1 MVIAQLEEQEKRE
14 KRLLCDGAKLPPMI
28 LEPLRSLTP
37 RWNPSNGYIAD
48 PQAEEKERKRRT
60 NWGDREKAIFFE
72 RFLQHPKN
80 FKKISNYLDYKTEG
94 DCVSYYYTNKHTL
107 DLKRRLRVHLSKRG
121 RGIMTQVKGGAPPK
135 STSAPPK
142 PVDPNAFVV
151 NEHRPGMRARARNFS
166 YKESD
171 LSGSAMEAAKE
182 EAYGDAPATER
193 PEPPPRA
200 AAATLH

>member
-37 RWNPSNGYIAD
+37 SWNPSNGFIAD
-48 PQAEEKERKRRT
+48 PQAEEKERKRKT
-60 NWGDREKAIFFE
+60 NWNDREKAIFFE

-80 FKKISNYLDYKTEG
+80 FKKISNYLDFKTEG

-107 DLKRRLRVHLSKRG
+107 DLKRKLRVHLSKRG
-121 RGIMTQVKGGAPPK
+121 RGIMTQVKGGPPPK

-142 PVDPNAFVV
+142 PVDPNEFVV
-151 NEHRPGMRARARNFS
+151 NEHRPGMRARAQ
-166 YKESD
+166 
-171 LSGSAMEAAKE
+171 LLVQGV
-182 EAYGDAPATER
+182 R
-193 PEPPPRA
+193 PERLRDGRGQGGGVRRRAGHREAGA
-200 AAATLH
+200 AAGAGTATLH